1 MASAHSISHSNGR
14 FSEPLKAV
22 FDHICILGGILT
34 EQKMYEIIAKKA
46 DEMKDMAL
54 TILECRGDIG
64 QLTRD
69 VAVLKIQLDS
79 MAAREAERLREERI
93 S

>member
-1 MASAHSISHSNGR
+1 MTEWEVLLFVCIGAFGLLMLVYWAWGR
-14 FSEPLKAV
+14 
-22 FDHICILGGILT
+22 
-34 EQKMYEIIAKKA
+34 
-46 DEMKDMAL
+46 MKDMAL

-79 MAAREAERLREERI
+79 MAAREAERRREER
-93 S
+93 

>member
-1 MASAHSISHSNGR
+1 MTEWEILLLVYTSAFGLLMLVYWAWGR
-14 FSEPLKAV
+14 
-22 FDHICILGGILT
+22 
-34 EQKMYEIIAKKA
+34 
-46 DEMKDMAL
+46 MKDMAL
-54 TILECRGDIG
+54 AILECRGDIS

-69 VAVLKIQLDS
+69 VSALKIQLDS

>member
-1 MASAHSISHSNGR
+1 M
-14 FSEPLKAV
+14 
-22 FDHICILGGILT
+22 T
-34 EQKMYEIIAKKA
+34 EWEVLLLAYTGAFGLLMLAYGAWGK
-46 DEMKDMAL
+46 MKDMAL

-79 MAAREAERLREERI
+79 MAAREAERLREEKI

>member
-1 MASAHSISHSNGR
+1 M
-14 FSEPLKAV
+14 
-22 FDHICILGGILT
+22 T
-34 EQKMYEIIAKKA
+34 EWEVLLLVYTGAFGLLMLVYLAWGK
-46 DEMKDMAL
+46 MKDMAL

-64 QLTRD
+64 QLTRE

-79 MAAREAERLREERI
+79 MAAREAERLRKERI

>member
-1 MASAHSISHSNGR
+1 MTDWETMLLVYTGAFGLLMLVYWAWCR
-14 FSEPLKAV
+14 
-22 FDHICILGGILT
+22 
-34 EQKMYEIIAKKA
+34 
-46 DEMKDMAL
+46 MKDMAL
-54 TILECRGDIG
+54 TILECRGNIG

-79 MAAREAERLREERI
+79 MAAREAKRLREERI

>member
-1 MASAHSISHSNGR
+1 MTEWEILLLAYTGAFGLLMLAYWALGR
-14 FSEPLKAV
+14 
-22 FDHICILGGILT
+22 
-34 EQKMYEIIAKKA
+34 
-46 DEMKDMAL
+46 MKDMAL
-54 TILECRGDIG
+54 AILECRGDIS

-79 MAAREAERLREERI
+79 MAAREAKRLREERI